1 MRTPDKNGG
10 LWFELTRI
18 WIGIWID
25 ADLNWR
31 IWIDADL
38 NWRIWIDGFDLTDL
52 NWRIWIDGFELTY
65 LNWRDTLFIIK
76 AIRGYRVKFKCWSYF
91 IVFYL
96 LFLLLISKILKFRVL
111 FDLWPLKVWGSHA
124 TIIGVLLLKAN
135 YCNFS
140 FIPLKFHIEQ
150 DFFAAI
156 VLFRKKKSV
165 KKHNLR

>member
-1 MRTPDKNGG
+1 MLFTYCVTPTKKRCELRIKMAGSDLNWRGFELG
-10 LWFELTRI
+10 FELTRI
-18 WIGIWID
+18 WID
-25 ADLNWR
+25 V
-31 IWIDADL
+31 
-38 NWRIWIDGFDLTDL
+38 FELT
-52 NWRIWIDGFELTY
+52 RIWIDGFELTD